1 MSVAQPDGGA
11 HQDPSAHPAQPGGHP
26 PRRAAVTGAA
36 AGIGE
41 AVALLLAEQGAV
53 VYALDVNAEALQ
65 ALAARST
72 GSGRIVAV
80 PVDVTDETAMTAAF
94 ERIAADGGIDAL
106 VCAAGIQT
114 YGTVD
119 TTPMTTYDRT
129 MDVNVRGAFLA
140 AHLAIPQIRTHG
152 GGAVVLVASVQA
164 YVAQQG
170 VAAYAATKGALLSLN
185 RAMAVDHA
193 GEGIRVNAVCPGSV
207 DTPMLRWA
215 AGLHADSEA
224 DVEALVADWGRSH
237 PIGRVAQPR
246 EVADVVTYLL
256 GPHASFVTGADIKVD
271 GGLTAGNAVALPD
284 EDTKENR

>member
-1 MSVAQPDGGA
+1 MSQNRPDGGA
-11 HQDPSAHPAQPGGHP
+11 HLASSTHLGQEAARSPAC
-26 PRRAAVTGAA
+26 AAVTGAA

-41 AVALLLAEQGAV
+41 AVAVLLAEQGAV
-53 VYALDVNAEALQ
+53 VYAIDVNAEALE
-65 ALAARST
+65 ALAARQT
-72 GSGRIVAV
+72 GPGRIIAV
-80 PVDVTDETAMTAAF
+80 PADVTDEAAMTAAF
-94 ERIAADGGIDAL
+94 EEIAADGGVDSL

-119 TTPMTTYDRT
+119 GTPMPTYDRT

-140 AHLAIPQIRTHG
+140 AHLAIPQIRNHG

-170 VAAYAATKGALLSLN
+170 VAAYAATKGALLSLM

-193 GEGIRVNAVCPGSV
+193 AEGIRVNAVCPGSV

-215 AGLHADSEA
+215 ASLHADSDA
-224 DVEALVADWGRSH
+224 DVEAIVADWGRAH

-246 EVADVVTYLL
+246 EVADVVAYLL
-256 GPHASFVTGADIKVD
+256 GPHS
-271 GGLTAGNAVALPD
+271 
-284 EDTKENR
+284 